1 MLVVVTMLSVYNY
14 HYLENIKIVGC
25 SVRCVAWRGQAAV
38 TLPAVLGS
46 LAHSPEP
53 SYRRVPAAAAG
64 QDPHLVLL
72 TNNIQQ

>member
-53 SYRRVPAAAAG
+53 SYRRVSAAAAG